1 MMLDRMKSQ
10 ISLIPAINSIIP
22 EFHVLRQLGFH
33 LATLRRSTS
42 SYTLSGQQSRVATCS
57 FATRYHLCL
66 QKCSQFE
73 IPETDT
79 ITTPTDFL
87 KAIGR
92 SSETKLEVEQW
103 EALWKLSGH
112 DLKQKGLTVRD
123 RRYILWCMEKY
134 RSGLSIESFAYEP
147 RPKKTVRG
155 WGPSVQNG
163 KRIRSRRD
171 KSKKK

>member
-1 MMLDRMKSQ
+1 MFFA
-10 ISLIPAINSIIP
+10 SLA
-22 EFHVLRQLGFH
+22 
-33 LATLRRSTS
+33 STS
-42 SYTLSGQQSRVATCS
+42 RLCAAAPR
-57 FATRYHLCL
+57 FTR
-66 QKCSQFE
+66 SVVNRAASW
-73 IPETDT
+73 PVPSPRDT
-79 ITTPTDFL
+79 ITTPAEFL

-92 SSETKLEVEQW
+92 SSETKLEVDQW
-103 EALWKLSGH
+103 DALWKLSGH
-112 DLKQKGLTVRD
+112 DLRQKGLAVRD

-134 RSGLSIESFAYEP
+134 RSGLPIESFAHEP